1 VLFRCDTLTHAS
13 AYYMALSGMGTDEAL
28 AALKYPP
35 RMLLDNL
42 TGVTLAAALIGAM
55 PIGRWLLAT
64 IARGGRVHSG
74 LTTLFLAGEWLWL
87 AAVLIASCAYL
98 AAGTYNPFI
107 YFRF

>member
-1 VLFRCDTLTHAS
+1 V
-13 AYYMALSGMGTDEAL
+13 

-42 TGVTLAAALIGAM
+42 TGATLAAALIGAM
-55 PIGRWLLAT
+55 PVGRWLLAT
-64 IARGGRVHSG
+64 IERGGTVNPR
-74 LTTLFLAGEWLWL
+74 LATLFLAGEWLWL